1 MLTVFLIAVVK
12 YLTRSNSGMEEMV
25 LSCRSRDYSPSM
37 EATRREERKLAGQC
51 ACSQKAERSV
61 VFSSYSLY
69 TQSGL
74 PA

>member
-12 YLTRSNSGMEEMV
+12 YLTRSNSGMEEV
-25 LSCRSRDYSPSM
+25 ILPYRSRDYSPSR
-37 EATRREERKLAGQC
+37 EGTRREERKLERHC

-69 TQSGL
+69 TQSES